1 MPRVVWP
8 SLSLTACPPNRHVK
22 RVGTKYVEA
31 DMTTRAFVWA
41 RRKSKQKGGGG
52 ARGDPRRPTTRGA
65 EWGRAK
71 QSPPHSLLFF
81 PRRAVPQRGKCA
93 HAHTHTH
100 SYTRTSPSLNG
111 GRGPPRAG
119 RPRCRADGRP
129 VVRVG
134 GRGRQDRLRQAVPR
148 GEEREGG
155 RKGEREDG
163 GEGGPA
169 PPPPR
174 SAHPH
179 PPTPLFSVWV
189 QPDRRRPGGAVRA
202 RERER
207 ERKGHIN
214 RSLSPLPPCFTH
226 PPPPPCPPPPASS
239 ASPATPPTPS
249 SAAAS
254 SSPTATWAP
263 CWTLWKRS
271 SPFICIRGGGRR
283 PTRCTSAT
291 SSPSCSPSGCRTRWA
306 APSSSS

>member
-31 DMTTRAFVWA
+31 DMTSRAFVWA

-52 ARGDPRRPTTRGA
+52 ARGDPRRPKTRGA

-71 QSPPHSLLFF
+71 QSPPSLSFVF
-81 PRRAVPQRGKCA
+81 PAPRRPTEGQVRTRT
-93 HAHTHTH
+93 HTHTH

-155 RKGEREDG
+155 GKGERGRTG
-163 GEGGPA
+163 GKVAPR
-169 PPPPR
+169 PPP
-174 SAHPH
+174 
-179 PPTPLFSVWV
+179 L
-189 QPDRRRPGGAVRA
+189 PDR
-202 RERER
+202 
-207 ERKGHIN
+207 HTH
-214 RSLSPLPPCFTH
+214 TH
-226 PPPPPCPPPPASS
+226 PPPCSQFGCS
-239 ASPATPPTPS
+239 LID
-249 SAAAS
+249 AA
-254 SSPTATWAP
+254 
-263 CWTLWKRS
+263 LVER
-271 SPFICIRGGGRR
+271 
-283 PTRCTSAT
+283 
-291 SSPSCSPSGCRTRWA
+291 
-306 APSSSS
+306 